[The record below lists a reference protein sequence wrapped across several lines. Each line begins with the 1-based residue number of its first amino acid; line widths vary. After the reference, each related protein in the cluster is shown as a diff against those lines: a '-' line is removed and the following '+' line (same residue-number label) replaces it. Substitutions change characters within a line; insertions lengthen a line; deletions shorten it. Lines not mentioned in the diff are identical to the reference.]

1 MLAMGASRVPIASKL
16 APAFEVGLAAA
27 VSTRMPYAIAP
38 RTTQDAQMLKLVG
51 FDADDTLWRSQ
62 EYFDDAQAAY
72 EAILGQYL
80 DVTDRRV
87 HDELLAT
94 ERRNIRLYG
103 YGAKGM
109 TLSMLET
116 AIALTEQRISAADLH
131 RVLAIGRE
139 VLEHPVELLP
149 GVREAVAA
157 VREDFEVVLITK
169 GDLFHQERK
178 VAESG
183 LADLFQRIEIVSE
196 KDDATYARLLQEFD
210 LPADRFA
217 MVGNSLRS
225 DIEPVLKL
233 GGCGVHVPYS
243 TTWALETEH
252 AVDAAHPRLR
262 VVQHA
267 GEVAAAI
274 QALSEA

>member
-1 MLAMGASRVPIASKL
+1 MLEM
-16 APAFEVGLAAA
+16 
-27 VSTRMPYAIAP
+27 
-38 RTTQDAQMLKLVG
+38 VG

-62 EYFDDAQAAY
+62 EYFDTAQAAF
-72 EAILGQYL
+72 EAILSRYL
-80 DVTDRRV
+80 DIADRRV
-87 HDELLAT
+87 HDELLST

-116 AIALTEQRISAADLH
+116 AIALTAERISAADLH

-149 GVREAVAA
+149 GVREAVEA
-157 VREDFEVVLITK
+157 VGAEFEVVLITK

-183 LADLFQRIEIVSE
+183 LADLFRRIEIVSE
-196 KDDATYARLLQEFD
+196 KDPATYARLLQEFD
-210 LPADRFA
+210 LPAERFA

-225 DIEPVLKL
+225 DIEPVLTL
-233 GGCGVHVPYS
+233 GGAGVHVPYV

-262 VVQHA
+262 VVQQA
-267 GEVAAAI
+267 GEIAAAI
-274 QALSEA
+274 RALNQS

>member
-1 MLAMGASRVPIASKL
+1 ML
-16 APAFEVGLAAA
+16 
-27 VSTRMPYAIAP
+27 
-38 RTTQDAQMLKLVG
+38 QMVG

-62 EYFDDAQAAY
+62 EYFDAAQA
-72 EAILGQYL
+72 EFESILAAYL
-80 DVTDRRV
+80 DIHDRRV
-87 HDELLAT
+87 HEELLAT

-116 AIALTEQRISAADLH
+116 AIALTAERISAADLH
-131 RVLAIGRE
+131 RVLAIGRS

-149 GVREAVAA
+149 GVREAVEEVGA
-157 VREDFEVVLITK
+157 EFEVVLITK

-183 LADLFQRIEIVSE
+183 LGSLFRRIEIVSE
-196 KDDATYARLLQEFD
+196 KDEASYARLLREFD
-210 LPADRFA
+210 LPAERFA

-225 DIEPVLKL
+225 DIEPVLNL
-233 GGCGVHVPYS
+233 GGAGVHVPYS

-252 AVDAAHPRLR
+252 AVDEKHPRLR
-262 VVQHA
+262 IVQHA
-267 GEVAAAI
+267 TEIAATLRELAAA
-274 QALSEA
+274 

>member
-1 MLAMGASRVPIASKL
+1 ML
-16 APAFEVGLAAA
+16 E
-27 VSTRMPYAIAP
+27 
-38 RTTQDAQMLKLVG
+38 LVG

-62 EYFDDAQAAY
+62 DYFDAAQAAF
-72 EAILGQYL
+72 EAILSGYL
-80 DVTDRRV
+80 DIADRRLQE
-87 HDELLAT
+87 ELLTT

-116 AIALTEQRISAADLH
+116 AIALTDERISAADLH

-149 GVREAVAA
+149 GIREAVERVGA
-157 VREDFEVVLITK
+157 EFEVVLITK

-183 LADLFQRIEIVSE
+183 LSTLFQRIEIVSE
-196 KDDATYARLLQEFD
+196 KDEATYTRLLQEFR
-210 LPADRFA
+210 LPAERFA

-233 GGCGVHVPYS
+233 GGSAVHVPYA

-252 AVDAAHPRLR
+252 AVDASHPRLR
-262 VVQHA
+262 VAQRA
-267 GEVAAAI
+267 TEIAAAI
-274 QALSEA
+274 KALSEP

>member
-1 MLAMGASRVPIASKL
+1 MLEM
-16 APAFEVGLAAA
+16 
-27 VSTRMPYAIAP
+27 
-38 RTTQDAQMLKLVG
+38 VG

-62 EYFDDAQAAY
+62 EYFDTAQAAF
-72 EAILGQYL
+72 EAILSRYL
-80 DVTDRRV
+80 DIADRRV

-116 AIALTEQRISAADLH
+116 AIALTDEKISAADLH

-157 VREDFEVVLITK
+157 VSEQHDVVLITK

-183 LADLFQRIEIVSE
+183 LSELFQRIEIVSE
-196 KDDATYARLLQEFD
+196 KDTETYARLLQEFD
-210 LPADRFA
+210 LPAERFA

-225 DIEPVLKL
+225 DIEPVLNL
-233 GGCGVHVPYS
+233 GGAGVHVPYA

-267 GEVAAAI
+267 SEIAAAI
-274 QALSEA
+274 QALNEA

>member
-1 MLAMGASRVPIASKL
+1 
-16 APAFEVGLAAA
+16 
-27 VSTRMPYAIAP
+27 
-38 RTTQDAQMLKLVG
+38 MLKLVG

-72 EAILGQYL
+72 EAILGRYL
-80 DVTDRRV
+80 DVADRRV
-87 HDELLAT
+87 HEELLAT

-116 AIALTEQRISAADLH
+116 AIALTEERISAADLH

-157 VREDFEVVLITK
+157 VSEHFEVVLITK

-196 KDDATYARLLQEFD
+196 KDPATYARLLQEFD
-210 LPADRFA
+210 LPAQHFA
-217 MVGNSLRS
+217 MIGNSLRS

-243 TTWALETEH
+243 TTWALENEH
-252 AVDAAHPRLR
+252 SVDATHPRLR

-267 GEVAAAI
+267 GEIAAAI
-274 QALSEA
+274 RALSEA